1 MPPETKGDS
10 GGSPVAFIVTGVL
23 ALGLLGL
30 VYFLYQD
37 ADQALRTLARSKG
50 EYHEMVKMESPI
62 VEWIRRRSKLPSAKD
77 SSEDILQYLDK
88 KRAQAQIPQNLFNTQ
103 RNAESKFAGW
113 KENSYTITLRG
124 TKESPVQRPWVVDF
138 LGQVE
143 TDRPAVKS
151 KSLALAFV
159 GNDFTSVSVTFSTF
173 VRE

>member
-10 GGSPVAFIVTGVL
+10 GGPPVAFLVTGVL
-23 ALGLLGL
+23 ALGLAGL
-30 VYFLYQD
+30 VYSLYSD
-37 ADQALRTLARSKG
+37 AEHALRDLERSKG
-50 EYHEMVKMESPI
+50 DYREMVKMEGPI
-62 VEWIRRRSKLPSAKD
+62 VDWIRRRSKLPSAKD
-77 SSEDILQYLDK
+77 SSEDILQFLDK
-88 KRAQAQIPQNLFNTQ
+88 KRAQAQIPQSLFNTQ
-103 RNAESKFAGW
+103 RNAENKFGGW

-151 KSLALAFV
+151 KSLALAFA
-159 GNDFTSVSVTFSTF
+159 GDNFSSVSVTFSTF